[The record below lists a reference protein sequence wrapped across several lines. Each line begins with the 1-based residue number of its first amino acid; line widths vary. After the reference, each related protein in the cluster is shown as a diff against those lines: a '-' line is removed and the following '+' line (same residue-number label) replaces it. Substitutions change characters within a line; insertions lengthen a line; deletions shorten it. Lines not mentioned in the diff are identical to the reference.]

1 MTTQVERNSL
11 WPNHLPS
18 VQLKKGR
25 TFNRHAL
32 PTLNI
37 SINIPREEL
46 LNQHFLATD
55 DVHTLL
61 YAAQALTLQVVDSI
75 LFLQ

>member
-37 SINIPREEL
+37 SINIPRGNYL
-46 LNQHFLATD
+46 TSTFLPPMMFTPFC
-55 DVHTLL
+55 TRLRR
-61 YAAQALTLQVVDSI
+61 
-75 LFLQ
+75 

>member
-1 MTTQVERNSL
+1 MTTKVERNSL

-37 SINIPREEL
+37 SINIPKGRI
-46 LNQHFLATD
+46 T
-55 DVHTLL
+55 
-61 YAAQALTLQVVDSI
+61 
-75 LFLQ
+75 

>member
-11 WPNHLPS
+11 WPNHLPN

-37 SINIPREEL
+37 SINIPRGGI
-46 LNQHFLATD
+46 T
-55 DVHTLL
+55 
-61 YAAQALTLQVVDSI
+61 
-75 LFLQ
+75 